1 MSRDGRQHCAV
12 FRGDHAKREGCRV
25 EPAGALARRIAV
37 DQTFVQHVKRDP
49 GRGARRA
56 FAVTSL
62 KQEQDAL
69 FDRELEVLHVAEVLF
84 RAC

>member
-1 MSRDGRQHCAV
+1 LRRLPRRSCKAR
-12 FRGDHAKREGCRV
+12 GCRV
-25 EPAGALARRIAV
+25 ETAGALARRIAV

-56 FAVTSL
+56 FAVTTL
-62 KQEQDAL
+62 KQERDAL

-84 RAC
+84 ERVSRLYKFVP